1 MNLFDNILSLLNNFQ
16 VACILFVALLFVA
29 LLVKLA
35 VYLYEKHDMTFI
47 PKNVLEIITKSPIY
61 IVYGGI
67 FISVMAIILKLHKM
81 QGEIAIALNNGH
93 LAYALLL
100 ATAVIYLIWKIITL
114 LFPKKDRVVTPIH
127 LLFAGIFVAALAYFY
142 PLCREFIAI
151 NNDTPNEDYSLA
163 AIWTSV
169 QYSIRVFLLG
179 GDLLWLFN
187 MKDAIGQPISVISDP
202 AVRDFYTRVGSVLY
216 IAAPI
221 LTFSFV
227 LTFFKNVI
235 AKIVYALAIF
245 LPTHVFGELNE
256 KSLALA
262 ADLKKKN
269 VFNLI
274 IFTDIN
280 DKVNKENAELVE
292 DARMLGAILFSKDF
306 DSIKFKGVL
315 PRKLSF
321 YLISEDEHKKLRQA
335 EVVMKKYDH
344 RGVELRLFSP
354 DVRSQLL
361 MDAFSP
367 KRMHAIRIDDIQ
379 TLVYHNLYTS
389 GKMLFDRARTVEG
402 EKGKVISA
410 VIVGLGQYGKEMLKA
425 LTWFCQLEGYKV
437 KITAFDS
444 DKDAEAKFKYMCP
457 ELLHENYNG
466 KLIEG
471 EPYYEI
477 KIVGGIDVTTPKFRE
492 ELEKITDASYIFVCL
507 GTDAINLRTA
517 TEIRSICESVDY
529 GKDAHKPDIET
540 VVYDSKLAKSLRTT
554 WKAIADG
561 ATDDKVK
568 EGVTNFKGKPYNIL
582 ITGDLNSFYSVSTLI
597 DSKLIDAGFRIHYS
611 YSIKD
616 AQKKAEEL
624 KIKYKKNRIILSIKL
639 RCLKK
644 KTDRNAARSFWKY
657 EYNHNSSIARAIH
670 RQLRIDMN
678 QYPDINNWD
687 GLTHEAKVVI
697 ANPEHIRWNAYMRT
711 KGYSLGK
718 RNDLGKRHH
727 NLVPTIKLSDDDLE
741 KD

>member
-1 MNLFDNILSLLNNFQ
+1 MNLFDNILFLLNNFQ

-47 PKNVLEIITKSPIY
+47 PKNILEIITKSPIY

-93 LAYALLL
+93 LAYSLLL

-202 AVRDFYTRVGSVLY
+202 AIRDFYTRVGSVLY

-354 DVRSQLL
+354 DIRSQLL

-367 KRMHAIRIDDIQ
+367 KRMRAIRIDDIQ

-402 EKGKVISA
+402 EKDKVISA

-425 LTWFCQLEGYKV
+425 LTWFCQFEGYKI

-444 DKDAEAKFKYMCP
+444 DKDAEAKFKFMCP

-466 KLIEG
+466 KFTEG

-529 GKDAHKPDIET
+529 GKDSHKPDIET
-540 VVYDSKLAKSLRTT
+540 VVYDSKLAESLRTT
-554 WKAIADG
+554 WEDLLKG
-561 ATDDKVK
+561 KK
-568 EGVTNFKGKPYNIL
+568 NGVTNHKDEAYNIL
-582 ITGDLNSFYSVSTLI
+582 ITGDLNSFYSVTTLI
-597 DSKLIDAGFRIHYS
+597 DSDLIDAGFQVQLGYDAD
-611 YSIKD
+611 KD
-616 AQKKAEEL
+616 PKK
-624 KIKYKKNRIILSIKL
+624 
-639 RCLKK
+639 
-644 KTDRNAARSFWKY
+644 RNDPQTIRKSERTFWGY
-657 EYNHNSSIARAIH
+657 EYNFTSSTAQAIH
-670 RQLRIDMN
+670 LKLRQEMGCPREEFSEDE
-678 QYPDINNWD
+678 WEA
-687 GLTHEAKVVI
+687 LTPAQKIVY
-697 ANPEHIRWNAYMRT
+697 ANPEHIRWNAFMRT
-711 KGYSLGK
+711 RGYSK
-718 RNDLGKRHH
+718 TAHYKKSERNDLGRRHH
-727 NLVPTIKLSDDDLE
+727 DLVPTAVLYKKELR

>member
-1 MNLFDNILSLLNNFQ
+1 MSLFNDILSLLNRFQ
-16 VACILFVALLFVA
+16 LACILFVISLVLALS
-29 LLVKLA
+29 VKLA
-35 VYLYEKHDMTFI
+35 VYLFERYGKTNNKKVIFEM
-47 PKNVLEIITKSPIY
+47 LTKSPIY

-67 FISVMAIILKLHKM
+67 FLSFIAVIIKLHKM
-81 QGEIAIALNNGH
+81 QGEIAVAFTNGY
-93 LAYALLL
+93 LVYALLL
-100 ATAVIYLIWKIITL
+100 ATAVISVLWKIIIF
-114 LFPKKDRVVTPIH
+114 LFPKKDRVLTPIT
-127 LLFAGIFVAALAYFY
+127 LLFAGIFVAALVYFY
-142 PLCREFIAI
+142 PLCREFIII
-151 NNDTPNEDYSLA
+151 NNDTPDGNYSWA
-163 AIWTSV
+163 AFWTSV

-179 GDLLWLFN
+179 GDLFWLFGL
-187 MKDAIGQPISVISDP
+187 KDAISHPISVISDP
-202 AVRDFYTRVGSVLY
+202 VVRDFYTRVGSILY
-216 IAAPI
+216 IAAPV
-221 LTFSFV
+221 LTFGFV

-235 AKIVYALAIF
+235 SKIIYTLAIF

-269 VFNLI
+269 VLNLI
-274 IFTDIN
+274 IFTDIT

-306 DSIKFKGVL
+306 DSIKFKGIL

-344 RGVELRLFSP
+344 SSVELRLFSS

-367 KRMHAIRIDDIQ
+367 KRMRAIRIDDIQ
-379 TLVYHNLYTS
+379 TLVYHNLYTH

-402 EKGKVISA
+402 EKDKVISA

-425 LTWFCQLEGYKV
+425 LTWFCQLEGYKM

-444 DKDAEAKFKYMCP
+444 DKDAEAKFKFMCP

-466 KLIEG
+466 KFTEG

-477 KIVGGIDVTTPKFRE
+477 KIIGGIDVTTPMFRE

-517 TEIRSICESVDY
+517 TEIRTICENVNY
-529 GKDAHKPDIET
+529 GNNAHKPDIET
-540 VVYDSKLAKSLRTT
+540 VVYDSKLATSLRTT
-554 WKAIADG
+554 WKAIVDG

-597 DSKLIDAGFRIHYS
+597 DSKLIAAGFRIHHS
-611 YSIKD
+611 YSIKY
-616 AQKKAEEL
+616 AQKEVEEL
-624 KIKYKKNRIILSIKL
+624 KTKYKKDGILLSIKL
-639 RCLKK
+639 RRLKK
-644 KTDRNAARSFWKY
+644 KIDKNSGRSFWKY

-687 GLTHEAKVVI
+687 GLTHEAKAVI
-697 ANPEHIRWNAYMRT
+697 ANPEHIRWSAYMRT

>member
-1 MNLFDNILSLLNNFQ
+1 M
-16 VACILFVALLFVA
+16 
-29 LLVKLA
+29 A
-35 VYLYEKHDMTFI
+35 V
-47 PKNVLEIITKSPIY
+47 IIT
-61 IVYGGI
+61 VY
-67 FISVMAIILKLHKM
+67 KLWS
-81 QGEIAIALNNGH
+81 EIAVAFTNGY
-93 LAYALLL
+93 LVYALLL
-100 ATAVIYLIWKIITL
+100 ATAVIGLLWWIIVL
-114 LFPKKDRVVTPIH
+114 LFPKKDRVVTPIK
-127 LLFAGIFVAALAYFY
+127 LLFAGIFVAAVVYFY
-142 PLCREFIAI
+142 PLCREFIII
-151 NNDTPNEDYSLA
+151 NNDNPEGNYFWASL
-163 AIWTSV
+163 WTSI

-187 MKDAIGQPISVISDP
+187 LKDALSLPISIISDP
-202 AVRDFYTRVGSVLY
+202 VVRDFYTRVGSILY
-216 IAAPI
+216 IVAPV
-221 LTFSFV
+221 LTFGFV
-227 LTFFKNVI
+227 LTFFKNAI
-235 AKIVYALAIF
+235 SKIIYAVAIF

-256 KSLALA
+256 RSLALA
-262 ADLKKKN
+262 TDLKKKS

-274 IFTDIN
+274 IFSDIT
-280 DKVNKENAELVE
+280 DKVIAENMELVE
-292 DARMLGAILFSKDF
+292 DARMLGAILFNKDF
-306 DSIKFKGVL
+306 DSIKFKGIL

-335 EVVMKKYDH
+335 EAVMKNYDH
-344 RGVELRLFSP
+344 RLVELRLFSP
-354 DVRSQLL
+354 DIRSQLL

-367 KRMHAIRIDDIQ
+367 KHMRAIRIDDIQ

-389 GKMLFDRARTVEG
+389 GKMLFDRARMVDG
-402 EKGKVISA
+402 EKDKVISA

-425 LTWFCQLEGYKV
+425 LTWFCQLEGYKI

-444 DKDAEAKFKYMCP
+444 DKDAEAKFKFMCP
-457 ELLHENYNG
+457 ELLHKNYNG
-466 KLIEG
+466 KFTEG

-561 ATDDKVK
+561 ATDDKVL

-597 DSKLIDAGFRIHYS
+597 DSKLIDAGFRIHHS

-624 KIKYKKNRIILSIKL
+624 KTKYKKNRIILSIKL

-644 KTDRNAARSFWKY
+644 ETDRNAARSFWKY

-687 GLTHEAKVVI
+687 GLTHEAKAII

-718 RNDLGKRHH
+718 RNDLGKRHN